1 MIKQTW
7 ETGARGA
14 TNFPFV
20 SAEGHIDRVKRF
32 VDRNDQRETEGP
44 DHERRGA
51 MYDRQS
57 RQPITLQYLI
67 TPTRSSRGGPRS
79 LSMDTDHSIR
89 FSIISISL
97 RDILP
102 VDRLNQPSPITG
114 PYLHGSWNIISR
126 LLALRSITIP
136 PSFLPLF
143 KRTLGLSYAFLF
155 LPFQQIGR
163 NHLVLEIKGNT
174 VNRFSVHRRHF
185 GHRRCVQTIPGEE
198 IAGGDVCRACPPW
211 YYHVREPFHDD
222 IVNLLHLGESSGRC
236 AIKILS

>member
-1 MIKQTW
+1 MYRPDNNTRFAVLERVIKQTW

-136 PSFLPLF
+136 PSFLPSF
-143 KRTLGLSYAFLF
+143 F
-155 LPFQQIGR
+155 
-163 NHLVLEIKGNT
+163 
-174 VNRFSVHRRHF
+174 
-185 GHRRCVQTIPGEE
+185 
-198 IAGGDVCRACPPW
+198 
-211 YYHVREPFHDD
+211 
-222 IVNLLHLGESSGRC
+222 
-236 AIKILS
+236 